1 MNRASPTPRFVSLL
15 GSCCALAAIAVGS
28 TDRAHARPAPKA
40 APLVELQR
48 LIPDLRVE
56 LRYAGKRNMFHRAVY
71 PRAARALL
79 CKPVAERLAR
89 VQRRL
94 QARGVGLKIWDAYR
108 PIAVQWMLWRL
119 QPDRRYVADPRRGS
133 DHNRGAA
140 VDLTLVE
147 LASGREL
154 AMPTDHD
161 VTSPRARVGARRG
174 VSANARKNAAL
185 LRREMRRA
193 GFREL
198 RSEWWHFSAP
208 EAKRYPLAH
217 APLVAN
223 AAPKEP

>member
-1 MNRASPTPRFVSLL
+1 MTRPSPPRTLALL
-15 GSCCALAAIAVGS
+15 LLALLAAFPLGLAP
-28 TDRAHARPAPKA
+28 ARTKPETP
-40 APLVELQR
+40 PLVELQR

-56 LRYAGKRNMFHRAVY
+56 LRYAGPRNMFHRAVY
-71 PRAARALL
+71 PKAARALL
-79 CKPVAERLAR
+79 RKPVAERLAR

-94 QARGVGLKIWDAYR
+94 HARGVGLKIWDAYR

-154 AMPTDHD
+154 SMPTDHD
-161 VTSPRARVGARRG
+161 VTSSRARVGARRG
-174 VSANARKNAAL
+174 VSALARKNAAL
-185 LRREMRRA
+185 LRREMLRA

-217 APLVAN
+217 VPLT
-223 AAPKEP
+223 PQER